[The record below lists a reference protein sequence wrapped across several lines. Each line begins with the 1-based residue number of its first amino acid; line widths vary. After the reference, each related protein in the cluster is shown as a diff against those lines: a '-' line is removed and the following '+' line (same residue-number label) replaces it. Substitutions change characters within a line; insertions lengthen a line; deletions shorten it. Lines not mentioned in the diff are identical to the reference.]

1 MNQEVERKSR
11 RWVVALLV
19 VLPLWMAVSGG
30 IGLWIWWRGQVAAEQ
45 AGPAKFATA
54 IEAGALASDVRK
66 LVEIAGPRGVGSEEE
81 RTGLDRAEAMIE
93 SSIGPSNAGYVIEK
107 MPAPP
112 TPEGRAWPVMVAT
125 LQGDERPPLWVVAGY
140 DTAVAN
146 PVEANA
152 TGLAAVLA
160 VANALSG
167 ERLGRPVKFG
177 FLPHV
182 YDDASP
188 VLKTLD
194 AFTRWMG
201 EAETVLVVEAMGAGE
216 ELWISSRD
224 AKRVSRPTFEES
236 GKVVGAEVVCLED
249 DFDLSSVLFE
259 MNRPAVRVATRPVV
273 AGDEQ
278 AAELPDAEAHARA
291 TEKLAAL
298 VRALAE

>member
-1 MNQEVERKSR
+1 MNEEVDRKSR

-54 IEAGALASDVRK
+54 IEAGALASDVMK
-66 LVEIAGPRGVGSEEE
+66 LVEIAGPRGIGSEEK
-81 RTGLDRAEAMIE
+81 RAGLGRAEAMIE
-93 SSIGPSNAGYVIEK
+93 SSIGPSNAGYVVEK

-112 TPEGRAWPVMVAT
+112 TADGRAWPVMVAT
-125 LQGDERPPLWVVAGY
+125 LQGDDRAPLWVIAGY

-146 PVEANA
+146 PVEANS
-152 TGLAAVLA
+152 TGLASVLA

-167 ERLGRPVKFG
+167 ERLGRPVKFA

-182 YDDASP
+182 YEAEAP

-201 EAETVLVVEAMGAGE
+201 EAEAVLVVEATGAGE

-224 AKRVSRPTFEES
+224 AERVAAPAFQDS
-236 GKVVGAEVVCLED
+236 GKVVGAEVVCLGD

-259 MNRPAVRVATRPVV
+259 MNRPAVRVSTRPVV
-273 AGDEQ
+273 GPSDEEI
-278 AAELPDAEAHARA
+278 ALPDADAHAAA
-291 TEKLAAL
+291 TRRLADL
-298 VRALAE
+298 VSALAE